1 MITKN
6 HKNKIVLHDLDF
18 EGKVSSSN
26 LFLTVYGYVPCGTPN
41 FIDDNV
47 EGYLEIP
54 KSMLG
59 QGDFFVL
66 RAKGDSM
73 IDAHIFDGDVLIVD
87 KSNRNPSE
95 HEVAVCELNGE
106 YTVKRL
112 VRREGRGWLV
122 PANPAYPE
130 IEVKPEDE
138 FNVWGTVTYTIHKP
152 RV

>member
-1 MITKN
+1 MLTKN

-18 EGKVSSSN
+18 EEKVSSSN

-73 IDAHIFDGDVLIVD
+73 IDAGIKTGDLIIIKQQNYAEDGQVV
-87 KSNRNPSE
+87 
-95 HEVAVCELNGE
+95 VALTEEGNTL
-106 YTVKRL
+106 KRL
-112 VRREGRGWLV
+112 IWDNGRPRLH
-122 PANPAYPE
+122 AENKAYSVQKQDIYP
-130 IEVKPEDE
+130 KQL
-138 FNVWGTVTYTIHKP
+138 TIQGIALK
-152 RV
+152 VIKDIS